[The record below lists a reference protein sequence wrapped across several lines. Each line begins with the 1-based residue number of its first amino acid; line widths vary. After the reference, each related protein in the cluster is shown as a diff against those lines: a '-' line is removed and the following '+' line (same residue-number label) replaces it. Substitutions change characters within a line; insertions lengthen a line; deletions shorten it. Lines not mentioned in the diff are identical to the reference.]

1 MKFVLD
7 TNAMT
12 RLFRREPA
20 FVQQLLAKHRADVYV
35 PEVVFAEMALGVERI
50 GKTKR
55 AKTIQSFID
64 DMREEFQIAMWTPEV
79 SDHFGRVKA
88 KLETRGAK
96 VEDFDIA
103 IAAHALAVDATLA
116 TSNRKH
122 FERIDELMIEDWA

>member
-1 MKFVLD
+1 MKYVLD
-7 TNAMT
+7 TNTMT
-12 RLFRREPA
+12 RLFRQETV
-20 FVQQLLAKHRADVYV
+20 FVQRLLAKRRSDVLV
-35 PEVVFAEMALGVERI
+35 PEVVFAEMAFGVERL

-55 AKTIQSFID
+55 AKAIQSFID
-64 DMREEFQIAMWTPEV
+64 AMREEFEIAPWTSEV

-103 IAAHALAVDATLA
+103 IAAHALAVDATLV

-122 FERIDELMIEDWA
+122 FERIDELLIEDWA